1 MRQFKR
7 LVLVLSCLGLIL
19 SQQALAGQQ
28 LNIHDGSAIT
38 ITSPQNGATVG
49 NSFDLTY
56 SFRKGVMADHVHV
69 FMDGTY
75 QKGFKGKF
83 SDVPSGQHTI
93 TVKVATHDHDMVT
106 VSDSI
111 TVVVK

>member
-1 MRQFKR
+1 MRYIKWL
-7 LVLVLSCLGLIL
+7 LVGFVLL
-19 SQQALAGQQ
+19 SMSQTVWAGQQ
-28 LNIHDGSAIT
+28 LDVHDGSAIT

-49 NSFDLTY
+49 SSFDLVY
-56 SFRKGVMADHVHV
+56 SFRKGVMADHAHV

-75 QKGFKGKF
+75 QKGFKGTF
-83 SDVPSGQHTI
+83 NEVPSGRHTI

-111 TVVVK
+111 DVVVK

>member
-7 LVLVLSCLGLIL
+7 QVFVVLCLSFVF
-19 SQQALAGQQ
+19 SYQVWAGQQ
-28 LNIHDGSAIT
+28 LDTHDGSAIT

-49 NSFDLTY
+49 NSFDLVY
-56 SFRKGVMADHVHV
+56 SFRKGVMADHAHV
-69 FMDGTY
+69 FLDGTY
-75 QKGFKGKF
+75 QKGFKGTF
-83 SDVPSGQHTI
+83 NDVASGKHTV

>member
-1 MRQFKR
+1 MRYIKWL
-7 LVLVLSCLGLIL
+7 LVGFVLL
-19 SQQALAGQQ
+19 SMSQTVWAGQQ
-28 LNIHDGSAIT
+28 LDVHDGSAIT

-49 NSFDLTY
+49 TSFDLVY
-56 SFRKGVMADHVHV
+56 SFRKGVMADHAHV

-75 QKGFKGKF
+75 QKGFKGTF
-83 SDVPSGQHTI
+83 NEVPSGRHTI

-111 TVVVK
+111 DVVVK

>member
-7 LVLVLSCLGLIL
+7 LILVLFCLGLVLSHQGW
-19 SQQALAGQQ
+19 AGQQ
-28 LNIHDGSAIT
+28 LDVHDGSAIT

-49 NSFDLTY
+49 SSFDLVY
-56 SFRKGVMADHVHV
+56 SFRKGVMADHAHV
-69 FMDGTY
+69 FMDGNY

-111 TVVVK
+111 DVVVK

>member
-1 MRQFKR
+1 MRRFKMQ
-7 LVLVLSCLGLIL
+7 VLIVVCLGFMF
-19 SQQALAGQQ
+19 SYQVWAGQQ
-28 LNIHDGSAIT
+28 LDVHDGSAIT
-38 ITSPQNGATVG
+38 ITSPQNGDTVG
-49 NSFDLTY
+49 NSFDLVY
-56 SFRKGVMADHVHV
+56 SFRKGVMADHAHV

-75 QKGFKGKF
+75 QKGFKGTF
-83 SDVPSGQHTI
+83 SDVPSGKHTI

>member
-7 LVLVLSCLGLIL
+7 GIIVLFCLGLAL
-19 SQQALAGQQ
+19 SSQAWAGQQ
-28 LNIHDGSAIT
+28 LDIHDGSAIS
-38 ITSPQNGATVG
+38 ITSPQNGATVES
-49 NSFDLTY
+49 SFDLKY
-56 SFRKGVMADHVHV
+56 SLRKGAMADHAHV
-69 FMDGTY
+69 FLDGTY

-83 SDVPSGQHTI
+83 SDVPSGEHTI

-111 TVVVK
+111 DIVVQ

>member
-1 MRQFKR
+1 MRSLIWLFFA
-7 LVLVLSCLGLIL
+7 LAYLGLVMP
-19 SQQALAGQQ
+19 QHVNAGQQ
-28 LNIHDGSAIT
+28 LDVHDGSAIT
-38 ITSPQNGATVG
+38 ITSPQNGATVS
-49 NSFDLTY
+49 NSFDLVY
-56 SFRKGVMADHVHV
+56 SFRKGMMADHVHV
-69 FMDGTY
+69 FMDGKY

-111 TVVVK
+111 DVIVR

>member
-1 MRQFKR
+1 MHQFTR
-7 LVLVLSCLGLIL
+7 LFLGLVFL
-19 SQQALAGQQ
+19 GVMMPYQVGAGQQ
-28 LNIHDGSAIT
+28 LEVNDGSAIT
-38 ITSPQNGATVG
+38 ITSPQNGAMVES
-49 NSFDLTY
+49 SFDLVY

-75 QKGFKGKF
+75 QKGFKGQFKE
-83 SDVPSGQHTI
+83 VPSGRHTI

-111 TVVVK
+111 DVVVK

>member
-1 MRQFKR
+1 MRQFQR
-7 LVLVLSCLGLIL
+7 VILVVFCMGFML
-19 SQQALAGQQ
+19 SQYGWAGQQ
-28 LNIHDGSAIT
+28 LDVHDGSAIS
-38 ITSPQNGATVG
+38 ITSPQNGATVES
-49 NSFDLTY
+49 SFDLVY
-56 SFRKGVMADHVHV
+56 VLRKGVMADHAHV
-69 FMDGTY
+69 FLDGKY

-111 TVVVK
+111 AIVVK

>member
-1 MRQFKR
+1 MRQFTR
-7 LVLVLSCLGLIL
+7 LVLVLSCLGLVL
-19 SQQALAGQQ
+19 SQQVLAGQQ
-28 LNIHDGSAIT
+28 LDVHDGSAIT

-56 SFRKGVMADHVHV
+56 SFRKGLMADHVHV

-75 QKGFKGKF
+75 QKGFKGEF
-83 SDVPSGQHTI
+83 NEVASGKHTI

-111 TVVVK
+111 DVMVQ